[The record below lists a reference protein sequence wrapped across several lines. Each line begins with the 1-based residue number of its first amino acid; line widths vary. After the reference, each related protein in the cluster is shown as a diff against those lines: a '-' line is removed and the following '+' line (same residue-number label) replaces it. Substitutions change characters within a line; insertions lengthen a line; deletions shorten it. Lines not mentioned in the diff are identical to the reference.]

1 MSKLTST
8 ALVSDWDNDLSEGA
22 ITNDSQW
29 QTAQRQPS
37 EWQGYERVLF
47 RFFFIYFIIQT
58 VPLDWHFYRHL
69 LTIDWGQYYYRDLF
83 NLSRYAPHFFGP
95 DDTFA
100 NWAVVALLA
109 LVGTLLWSIR
119 DTKRLEYNALY
130 YGLRVILRYRLAIG
144 VIAYGFIKLFPMQ
157 APLPSISNLNTAYG
171 DFTAWKLF
179 SMSLGIVPSYESFL
193 GLVEILGGLLLL
205 NRKTT
210 PIGLLIIIPFTGNV
224 FMSNLAYE
232 GGEYVYSFYLITIA
246 LFLFAF
252 DAIRLV
258 RLVSLEEPTIPNRFI
273 PVFAGRWKIAR
284 PILKGAFLVFAVGLY
299 GYRTYGAYRTDP
311 YQYPKTPGLAGAA
324 GVYTVREFRLT
335 DQVLPYSKTDSKRWQ
350 DVVFERWNTISIKSN
365 RPVRIDKTNTEQIQV
380 ADAARSYEFAGSAG
394 RHYYSYQ
401 VDATR
406 QLLTLTN
413 RNPNYA
419 GETLQLHYERS
430 GSGEII
436 LSGLNENQDSVYV
449 VLDQVNK
456 KYLLNE
462 AAKAGRR
469 GTLKL

>member
-8 ALVSDWDNDLSEGA
+8 ALVAEWDRDLSEEA
-22 ITNDSQW
+22 ALRDARW
-29 QTAQRQPS
+29 QTAQQPS

-47 RFFFIYFIIQT
+47 RFFCMYFLIQV
-58 VPLDWHFYRHL
+58 VPLDWHFYRDL
-69 LTIDWGQYYYRDLF
+69 LTIDWGHYYYRDLF
-83 NLSRYAPHFFGP
+83 NLSRYAPHFFSP

-100 NWAVVALLA
+100 NWANVALIA
-109 LVGTLLWSIR
+109 LVGTLVWSIG
-119 DTKRLEYNALY
+119 DKKRLEYNALY
-130 YGLRVILRYRLAIG
+130 YGLRVFLRYRLAIG

-179 SMSLGIVPSYESFL
+179 SLSLGIVPSYESFL
-193 GLVEILGGLLLL
+193 GLIEISGGLLLL
-205 NRKTT
+205 TRKTAT
-210 PIGLLIIIPFTGNV
+210 IGTLVIIPFTGNV

-232 GGEYVYSFYLITIA
+232 GGEYVYSFYLISIA

-258 RLVSLEEPTIPNRFI
+258 CLLSLEQPTVPNRFV
-273 PVFAGRWKIAR
+273 PVWAGRWRVAR
-284 PILKGAFLVFAVGLY
+284 PLLKGAFLVFAVGFY

-311 YQYPKTPGLAGAA
+311 YQYPKTSGLAGVA
-324 GVYTVREFRLT
+324 GVYNVREFRLA

-365 RPVRIDKTNTEQIQV
+365 RPVRLDKTNIEQIHA

-401 VDATR
+401 VDSLR
-406 QLLTLTN
+406 HVLTLTN
-413 RNPNYA
+413 RNPNYV

-430 GSGEII
+430 GSNELI
-436 LSGLNENQDSVYV
+436 LSGLNESQDSVYV
-449 VLDQVNK
+449 VLDKVNK
-456 KYLLNE
+456 KYLLDE